1 MDVNLS
7 TDAFLD
13 NKVYIENIMRAAK
26 SDTKPSFYPSSC
38 VALVRVNLFSD
49 VPKVKKFMSSTPHLF
64 TILTRFQNSNT
75 SKKIKSSCVDHIVF
89 LTSGTSIK
97 KVTPPSLAFTM
108 LGLEKQVQQMKIN

>member
-38 VALVRVNLFSD
+38 VALVRVNLSNN
-49 VPKVKKFMSSTPHLF
+49 VPKVEKFMWAGHPSSF
-64 TILTRFQNSNT
+64 YYIYINKVSNI
-75 SKKIKSSCVDHIVF
+75 SKDLKGHV
-89 LTSGTSIK
+89 
-97 KVTPPSLAFTM
+97 
-108 LGLEKQVQQMKIN
+108 